1 MQNAFEIGKIRCPT
15 LSVERLERAH
25 DGPEIGAE
33 HFDPVR
39 AAAESEQRAAGLDL
53 HRRNTI
59 AEQLAEPPFG
69 APISGWAQSRGGRNI
84 ARQQS
89 EAFAPEALRRPVG
102 HADRAARPARS
113 EQLSGRE
120 LLLRGEDRTIDRQDH
135 VERCVRKR
143 NRLAIADFE
152 ACRQSLRRSTLARAL
167 NKRGYVVDADGFAV
181 APRGG

>member
-25 DGPEIGAE
+25 DRPEIGAE

-39 AAAESEQRAAGLDL
+39 AAAESEQGAAGLDL

-69 APISGWAQSRGGRNI
+69 APISGWTQSRGGRNI

-102 HADRAARPARS
+102 HAHRAPPPAPPPPPGGHT
-113 EQLSGRE
+113 LSSSAAASSCCGAKIE
-120 LLLRGEDRTIDRQDH
+120 
-135 VERCVRKR
+135 
-143 NRLAIADFE
+143 
-152 ACRQSLRRSTLARAL
+152 
-167 NKRGYVVDADGFAV
+167 
-181 APRGG
+181 P